1 MPAFYSRTGLSRLR
15 RRDHARLHGL
25 SSTEFESAYLR
36 ERSRA
41 NRSLQPL
48 SIVTYG
54 LASGSHDE
62 LATASRIACDDVRC
76 SDVVGRLDR
85 RTVAVLLP
93 ETNGEEAWVLA
104 DRLRTRLSLAGV
116 VADPEVL
123 TLNRPE
129 PPRSRDNDGPTN
141 GTPVPAD
148 RRNGGAPPLD
158 ANGFDHSDRRGLEP
172 LEPWP
177 EDVPAAEQESDSETD
192 ERVASAAHGFPL
204 ALTHERPIG
213 DLWLET
219 CKSLSVWRRAVDI
232 AVAGTGLVVLTPLF
246 ALVAVLVK
254 LTSPGPVFFVQKRAG
269 VGGAPFSFIK
279 FRSMYVDA
287 EQRRAALETRNE
299 KDGPIFKIK
308 NDPRLTPIGRLIRKT
323 SIDELPQ
330 LFNVLVGDMTLIGP
344 RPPTL
349 NEVAAYKPWQR
360 DRLSVPGGLTCIWQV
375 SGRSDVGFDDWV
387 RMDLRYAQT
396 RSPFLDLSLVSRT
409 FRAVATG
416 RGAY

>member
-15 RRDHARLHGL
+15 RRRDTRLHGL

-41 NRSLQPL
+41 YRTHQAL
-48 SIVTYG
+48 SIVTFG
-54 LASGSHDE
+54 LHPRSSRD
-62 LATASRIACDDVRC
+62 LAVASRIACEDVRC

-93 ETNGEEAWVLA
+93 DTDGGQAWVFA
-104 DRLRTRLSLAGV
+104 DRLRRKLAIADLS
-116 VADPEVL
+116 ADPEVL
-123 TLNRPE
+123 TLG
-129 PPRSRDNDGPTN
+129 PPSSGSGERRGDASSDRVN
-141 GTPVPAD
+141 GSAP
-148 RRNGGAPPLD
+148 RNGEEHPHHRNGLD
-158 ANGFDHSDRRGLEP
+158 AKERRGLEP
-172 LEPWP
+172 LDPWP
-177 EDVPAAEQESDSETD
+177 DHEAQEEQDDD
-192 ERVASAAHGFPL
+192 ERVASAQE
-204 ALTHERPIG
+204 ALPVANATQRPVG

-219 CKSLSVWRRAVDI
+219 CKPLSPWRRALDV
-232 AVAGTGLVVLTPLF
+232 AVSGT
-246 ALVAVLVK
+246 ALVALSPLLALVALAVK

-269 VGGAPFSFIK
+269 VGGQPFSFIK

-287 EQRRAALETRNE
+287 EERKAALQAQNE

-308 NDPRLTPIGRLIRKT
+308 NDPRLTPLGRFIRKA

-330 LFNVLVGDMTLIGP
+330 LYNVLVGDMTLIGP
-344 RPPTL
+344 RPPTM
-349 NEVAAYKPWQR
+349 NEVAAYEPWQR

-396 RSPFLDLSLVSRT
+396 RNPMLDLSVVSRT
-409 FRAVATG
+409 FKAVATG